1 MVFADLGRRGV
12 DREAVYR
19 AVTRLAEWVTVV
31 SQTRIQQQGR
41 VRLVRLLSGLYK
53 LGALLLRDLVC
64 VGAAVASSSSCA
76 SSSSSS
82 ASFRRCDECA
92 LELPDP
98 EAVGAL
104 VSGVGAGMDAHT
116 TFAMSYTQ
124 GEKSSTRSRIV
135 SDSRAVPQLF
145 YAAEL
150 FRGEA
155 LKAKKRLG
163 KAYDF
168 VECLPRAKARDFR
181 VTWKELDR
189 LISEREEAAAAA
201 ATAGQDSSEDD

>member
-1 MVFADLGRRGV
+1 MDADLGRRGV
-12 DREAVYR
+12 DREAVYK
-19 AVTRLAEWVTVV
+19 AVTRLAEWATVV
-31 SQTRIQQQGR
+31 SQTRFQQLGR
-41 VRLVRLLSGLYK
+41 ARVLRLLSGLYK

-181 VTWKELDR
+181 VTWKELDKR
-189 LISEREEAAAAA
+189 ISEREEAAAGIA
-201 ATAGQDSSEDD
+201 ATAEQDNSGDD